1 MDQKSYL
8 NILGGGPAGLSVGHY
23 AKKKKVPF
31 RIFEGSG
38 QIGGNCRTITDGD
51 FKYDTGA
58 HRFHDKNGDVTSEIK
73 HLMGDELLKVSAPSK
88 IHKNGRMIDFPI
100 NLSNLLGN
108 LSIGKICN
116 ILIENLFKITS
127 NEKEP
132 KNFKNLAYQTYG
144 KTLSDL
150 FLINY
155 TEKLWGRSTDIL
167 QYDVAGDRL
176 KNLDVRA
183 MIKQKL
189 FGSDYHKN
197 LDGSFYYPEHGF
209 GSIFESMAN
218 GIGYGNIHLDHPV
231 RRIMHDGNKIKEL
244 VCGNKKRY
252 ETEIVISS
260 LPMNIMIDIMD
271 PTPPSEVVN
280 AAKDISYRNIKVC
293 VLYLDVPFF
302 SNNASIYFPERK
314 FNFTRIYE
322 PKNRSVAMAPKD
334 RTCIVIE
341 SPYEEGDELSSMTDD
356 AVFEMIS
363 GDLINAGFF
372 ENVQIIDHRI
382 FNMSNAYPILD
393 VNLKEKKDKVL
404 SYLKAFE
411 NLHLI
416 GRNAEF
422 RYLHT
427 HEIIIKARLLIDDL
441 ITSFVHSHQ

>member
-23 AKKKKVPF
+23 AKKKKIPF

-38 QIGGNCRTITDGD
+38 HIGGNCRTIVDGD

-58 HRFHDKNGDVTSEIK
+58 HRFHDKNVEVSSEIK
-73 HLMGDELLKVSAPSK
+73 HLLGDELLKVNAPSK
-88 IHKNGRMIDFPI
+88 IQKNGRMIDFPI

-108 LSIGKICN
+108 LSIGQIYN
-116 ILIENLFKITS
+116 ILIENLFKVTS
-127 NEKEP
+127 KEKDP

-155 TEKLWGRSTDIL
+155 TEKLWGRPADIL
-167 QYDVAGDRL
+167 QHDVAGDRL
-176 KNLDVRA
+176 RNLDVRA
-183 MIKQKL
+183 MIKQRL
-189 FGSDYHKN
+189 FGSDDYKN
-197 LDGSFYYPEHGF
+197 LDGSFYYPKYGF

-218 GIGYGNIHLDHPV
+218 GIGYGNIRLDHPV
-231 RRIMHDGNKIKEL
+231 RRLIHDGNKITEL
-244 VCGNKKRY
+244 VCDNKKKY
-252 ETEIVISS
+252 ETEILISS
-260 LPMNIMIDIMD
+260 LPINTMIDIMD
-271 PTPPSEVVN
+271 PTPPNEVVN

-363 GDLINAGFF
+363 GDLTNAGFF

-382 FNMSNAYPILD
+382 FNMRNAYPILD

-422 RYLHT
+422 KYLHT
-427 HEIIIKARLLIDDL
+427 HDIIIKARLLIDDL
-441 ITSFVHSHQ
+441 ITNFVHSHQ